1 MDIETFTYLV
11 VFNSKT
17 QKYDGPILFEANGN
31 GTMHLL
37 DDEMYSIFDALEF
50 VMHMP
55 RNTFDMFNIDENL
68 MDASHDTPHHIVLVP
83 DNMLSVMPRIDATM
97 IVLADECSGETMDMC
112 ERLNPV
118 IGVHYSRELNSSLLT
133 LLWTELCKHFKCEE
147 YSALSNLGTHVILK
161 NEHLKA
167 LPTLFL
173 SRQFNEPDGFLS
185 KVYNSEDL
193 EGTIIQ
199 SHWNYMSRLNTLVV
213 LGKQGVTTLEDMEL
227 LYQKQHEKEFK
238 DLQVNVIVTFP
249 GIPKRQKVLGM
260 NSDQLTDQE
269 RRIIRIIGVH
279 RAIARNGILIDLPC
293 VSEIMFQ
300 KYDRLEECCKNGT
313 NNNFVWRCLNDLGK
327 EVVGC
332 FNQKQTWLLRRAR
345 DITVFS
351 DFPIGISILAGD
363 EVPLQCYKSIS
374 YQPLTPLTRRLQHEM
389 LKKQQYYFGEEC
401 KIAIAECIPNDDRN
415 APIYKSGEALYNSLK
430 SMQTYAKRLSVV
442 RQDIDSIANMHHFI
456 ANNADADI
464 LYISAHGHYD
474 RKKNLAGIII
484 GDKFWMANEGIQ
496 TPPIVILSA
505 CHTAPR
511 GFGCITIADMLLR
524 SGAHTVL
531 GTFIPVNAFTNTILM
546 TRLFTYI
553 VEAQQ
558 KNPQYKTLSD
568 AWSGIIA
575 SNAIHELTATSKRFQ
590 KWMNEPGENG
600 KPRIVDFQLNRCVG
614 RLRRTHIYSDTI
626 AILKEMLAEEGME
639 GKFDNILSQ
648 NDFFPESFF
657 YQFLGNPENVF
668 LYSEIFGKYIHRN
681 MQNSD

>member
-1 MDIETFTYLV
+1 
-11 VFNSKT
+11 
-17 QKYDGPILFEANGN
+17 
-31 GTMHLL
+31 
-37 DDEMYSIFDALEF
+37 
-50 VMHMP
+50 
-55 RNTFDMFNIDENL
+55 
-68 MDASHDTPHHIVLVP
+68 
-83 DNMLSVMPRIDATM
+83 
-97 IVLADECSGETMDMC
+97 
-112 ERLNPV
+112 
-118 IGVHYSRELNSSLLT
+118 
-133 LLWTELCKHFKCEE
+133 
-147 YSALSNLGTHVILK
+147 
-161 NEHLKA
+161 
-167 LPTLFL
+167 
-173 SRQFNEPDGFLS
+173 
-185 KVYNSEDL
+185 
-193 EGTIIQ
+193 
-199 SHWNYMSRLNTLVV
+199 
-213 LGKQGVTTLEDMEL
+213 MEL

-590 KWMNEPGENG
+590 KWMNEPGKNG

-657 YQFLGNPENVF
+657 YQFLGSPENVF